1 MLGDTRQITGEAQRG
16 RLPLYRAAREL
27 VDFSRRKPLGAI
39 GGGILAVLIIIA
51 VLAPVISPFDP
62 EEIHSDHLFAPP
74 GRFLP
79 LGGDSV
85 GRDVMSR
92 LFYGGRVSLFVGL
105 VSVGIGI
112 TLGSLLGVTSAYLGG
127 KFDIVVQRFVD
138 AFIAFPGIILAL
150 AIMAV
155 LGSSVTNI
163 IIALVLVLAPSAIRT
178 VRSQALAIKEMDYV
192 LAANSIGAGDIR
204 IVLRH
209 MVPNCMAIFMIP
221 ATLNLG
227 YAIIV
232 EASLSFLGV
241 GVPPNVATW
250 GSMLAEGGVPPNV
263 ATWGSMLAEG
273 GVSYIDVA
281 PWLAV
286 LPGVALSLAVFG
298 VNLLGDALRDVMDPR
313 LRGAG

>member
-1 MLGDTRQITGEAQRG
+1 MLGDTRQIVGEAQRG

-178 VRSQALAIKEMDYV
+178 VRSQALVIKEMDYV

-209 MVPNCMAIFMIP
+209 MVPNCMAIFMIL

-250 GSMLAEGGVPPNV
+250 GSMLAEGGV
-263 ATWGSMLAEG
+263 
-273 GVSYIDVA
+273 SYINVA

>member
-1 MLGDTRQITGEAQRG
+1 MLGDTRQIAGEAQRG

-127 KFDIVVQRFVD
+127 TFDIVVQRFVD

-209 MVPNCMAIFMIP
+209 MVPNCMAIFMIL

-250 GSMLAEGGVPPNV
+250 GSRRRCFLS
-263 ATWGSMLAEG
+263 TWPHGWPYFLLAEG

>member
-1 MLGDTRQITGEAQRG
+1 MLGDTRQIVGEAQRG

-27 VDFSRRKPLGAI
+27 VDLSRRKPLGAI
-39 GGGILAVLIIIA
+39 GGGILAVPIIIA

-178 VRSQALAIKEMDYV
+178 VRSQALVIKEMDYV

-209 MVPNCMAIFMIP
+209 MVPNCMAIFMIL

-250 GSMLAEGGVPPNV
+250 GSMLAEGGV
-263 ATWGSMLAEG
+263 
-273 GVSYIDVA
+273 SYINVA

>member
-1 MLGDTRQITGEAQRG
+1 MIGDTRELAGAIRRARSP
-16 RLPLYRAAREL
+16 LPPF
-27 VDFSRRKPLGAI
+27 VWSTIDFSRKKPLGAI
-39 GGGILAVLIIIA
+39 GGGILGILIIIA
-51 VLAPVISPFDP
+51 ILAPVISPFDP
-62 EEIHSDHLFAPP
+62 EEVHPEHAYEAP
-74 GRFLP
+74 GGVLL
-79 LGGDSV
+79 LGGDAT

-92 LFYGGRVSLFVGL
+92 LFHGGRISLFVGL

-112 TLGSLLGVTSAYLGG
+112 TFGSLLGVASAYLGG
-127 KFDIVVQRFVD
+127 KFDLVVQRFVD

-163 IIALVLVLAPSAIRT
+163 IIALVFVLAPSAIRT
-178 VRSQALAIKEMDYV
+178 VRSQALAVKEMDYV
-192 LAANSIGAGDIR
+192 LAATAIGAGSTR

-209 MVPNCMAIFMIP
+209 MVPNCLAIFMIL

-227 YAIIV
+227 FAIIV

-250 GSMLAEGGVPPNV
+250 GSMLAEGGV
-263 ATWGSMLAEG
+263 T
-273 GVSYIDVA
+273 YIDEA
-281 PWLAV
+281 YWLAV
-286 LPGVALSLAVFG
+286 FPGIALSLAVFG
-298 VNLLGDALRDVMDPR
+298 INLLGDALRDVLDPR

>member
-209 MVPNCMAIFMIP
+209 MVPNCMAIFMIL

-241 GVPPNVATW
+241 
-250 GSMLAEGGVPPNV
+250 GVPPNV